1 MIRIDIERKQKM
13 ILKITISGHANADVK
28 GKDLVCAGVSCIAVG
43 ALNALSEQCPNCDLR
58 MKKGFIEITNNLLSD
73 HDAQVM
79 LEMLRVQL
87 VTMQESYKN
96 YIQVTDQEV

>member
-1 MIRIDIERKQKM
+1 MIRIDILRKDQRISQ
-13 ILKITISGHANADVK
+13 ILISGHANYDVK
-28 GKDLVCAGVSCIAVG
+28 GKDLVCAGVSCIAIG

-58 MKKGFIEITNNLLSD
+58 MEEGLIQITNHLLSD
-73 HDAQVM
+73 HDTQVM

-87 VTMQESYKN
+87 ITMQETFKN